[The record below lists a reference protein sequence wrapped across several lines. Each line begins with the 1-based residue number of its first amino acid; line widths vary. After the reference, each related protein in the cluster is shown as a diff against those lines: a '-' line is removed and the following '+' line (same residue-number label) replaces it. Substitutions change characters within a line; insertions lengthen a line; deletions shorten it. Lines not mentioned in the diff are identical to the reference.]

1 MLSKLPTNI
10 HTNPY
15 LYVRTLSMNHLF
27 NRRHLS
33 QLWSDILTRH
43 FWWYR
48 YHKTTPHKLSTSLE
62 DGPKDLWKRTKI
74 IVSEKSTT
82 VISEI
87 VLYKYPLFLYQVQSR
102 DILIENHKHVTSAT
116 RIIFVL
122 PLFFVHRYFPVAHLW
137 PFQSLSPYTFRFVQP
152 THYGLQD
159 LGGWSKGMDRERR
172 ENQ

>member
-1 MLSKLPTNI
+1 MHLESLGSSQEAKIAIHRPLRNFYTSLVLSKLPTNI

-82 VISEI
+82 VIDEI
-87 VLYKYPLFLYQVQSR
+87 VLYKYPLFPYQVQSR

-116 RIIFVL
+116 RVIV
-122 PLFFVHRYFPVAHLW
+122 
-137 PFQSLSPYTFRFVQP
+137 
-152 THYGLQD
+152 
-159 LGGWSKGMDRERR
+159 
-172 ENQ
+172 

>member
-1 MLSKLPTNI
+1 MPVTVRISSCGCTWKVWGAVKKQELLSAAPKGTLTLVLSKLPTNI

-62 DGPKDLWKRTKI
+62 DGPKDLWKGTKI
-74 IVSEKSTT
+74 VVSEKSTT
-82 VISEI
+82 VIDEI
-87 VLYKYPLFLYQVQSR
+87 VLGKYPLFPYQVQSR
-102 DILIENHKHVTSAT
+102 DILIENHKYVTSAT
-116 RIIFVL
+116 RVT
-122 PLFFVHRYFPVAHLW
+122 V
-137 PFQSLSPYTFRFVQP
+137 
-152 THYGLQD
+152 
-159 LGGWSKGMDRERR
+159 
-172 ENQ
+172 